1 MYIVKANPFPVV
13 FCFRL
18 RCVVGLYRFF
28 NFIFLKKKNRRKKER
43 KKVGDGFVELI

>member
-1 MYIVKANPFPVV
+1 MYIVKANPFPFV

-28 NFIFLKKKNRRKKER
+28 NFIFLKKKIEEKKKER
-43 KKVGDGFVELI
+43 KLVMVLWS